1 MKKFD
6 IGKIFGKWTSPEGQD
21 FVMAE
26 MDVDMYHNKGM
37 EFLDAK
43 KYEKAAEQFKK
54 ETECQSGGE
63 LGYWF
68 LGKALQ
74 AMGKKEEAKKNYE
87 IALKNAEEMNRQYP
101 GSVGKESIV
110 NIKKDIASLG
120 V

>member
-1 MKKFD
+1 MKKFE
-6 IGKIFGKWTSPEGQD
+6 IGKIFGKWTSLEGQE

-26 MDVDMYHNKGM
+26 MDVDMYHNKGVGY
-37 EFLDAK
+37 LHAK
-43 KYEKAAEQFKK
+43 KYEEAAEMFRK
-54 ETECQSGGE
+54 EIGCQSGGE

-87 IALKNAEEMNRQYP
+87 IALKNAEQMNRQYP
-101 GSVGKESIV
+101 DSVGKESIV
-110 NIKKDIASLG
+110 NIKKDIASLE